1 MTEEE
6 YLKQILALADEL
18 DRTGSAEPYDPDVY
32 NDVIDRINRL
42 HGVRYRS
49 QRRRPWIVMI
59 LVWILIA
66 FLTFIILFTTC

>member
-1 MTEEE
+1 MTDEE

-18 DRTGSAEPYDPDVY
+18 DRTGSAEPYDPDTY
-32 NDVIDRINRL
+32 NDVIDRINKL
-42 HGVRYRS
+42 HGVGYRS

>member
-1 MTEEE
+1 MTDEE

-18 DRTGSAEPYDPDVY
+18 DIAGSAEPYDPDTY

-42 HGVRYRS
+42 HGVGYRS

-66 FLTFIILFTTC
+66 FLIGIVLLTTC